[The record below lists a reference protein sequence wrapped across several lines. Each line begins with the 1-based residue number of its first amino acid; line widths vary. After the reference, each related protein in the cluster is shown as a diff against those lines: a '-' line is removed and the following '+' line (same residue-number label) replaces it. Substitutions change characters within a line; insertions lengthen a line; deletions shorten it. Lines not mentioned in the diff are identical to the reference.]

1 MKKSYDLLC
10 VAQQRWKKTIRIM
23 KLTVGLILF
32 TLFTASA
39 VSSYS
44 QTARI
49 SLNMNNATIVDIFR
63 EIERNSEFG
72 FFFKSEELNLEN
84 KKSIRV
90 SDATIDEVLKK
101 VLDENC
107 TYKIVDKNIVVTI
120 ENPIATMQQGKK
132 VTGKISDKS
141 GGSLPGVSV
150 VVKGTTNGV
159 ITDAG
164 GNYTI
169 SGVPD
174 NATLQFM
181 FVGMKTQE
189 VVVGSKGTINIV
201 LEEENIGIEEV
212 VVVGY
217 GTVKKSDITGALVS
231 VSEKTMKERPVQN
244 AVQAIQGKVAGVD
257 IVSNVRPGE
266 VASVTIRGTRSI
278 SATNSPLYVVDGIIL
293 MGSLNDINP
302 NDISSMEIL
311 KDASA
316 TAIYGARGAN
326 GVVLITTK
334 QGKKGKLSVN
344 YDMTTS
350 FDNIHSTTDWA
361 GSGEAMDRMRLAE
374 INGGTYKLGTTSLSY
389 PDPQA
394 DINKF
399 GNSDVTTI
407 NAIRSGYEWN
417 DPGTF
422 SSVKTRAAT
431 PEEIAKGYPAQ
442 VPLYNPGNIPS
453 TDWQDILTRTGITQN
468 HLLSLSAGN
477 ETSRLYISLGY
488 YDNNGTQK
496 NQEYSRF
503 TTKINGDITPVK
515 WMVVG
520 ASINASM
527 TSQQYGVINRSGS
540 ATGPQDAYGMALG
553 QYRMAQPYDANG
565 DMILYPG
572 NNKSG
577 PTWNP
582 LIDMENSDDDRR
594 SVNINANL
602 YAEIKFTPWLKYR
615 MNFGSGF
622 RYQRNGAW
630 QGSQSTLRRTA
641 TPQTSAAS
649 YSTSDNFQYM
659 LENLLYFDKTYDQ
672 HTFGATLLQSVQ
684 KNRTE
689 SANMSASKIIYD
701 SSQWYNLGANLN
713 GNPDSYGTGFTEN
726 SLMSYMVRLN
736 YSFKNKYLFT
746 ATGRNDGASVL
757 APGHKWSFFP
767 SGAVAWKMHEESFLK
782 PVSWIN
788 ELKLRLG
795 YGVVGNSAVGAYS
808 TSGPLTQYKY
818 AFGDIA
824 AIGYNPYNM
833 PNPDMQWE
841 TTAQTNLGI
850 DFSVLKSRLSGTIE
864 LYHSNTD
871 NILMDRS
878 IPAIVGFPFITGN
891 IGKMMNKGIELSLSS
906 INVQSDQFRWTTD
919 FNWTANHEEIVELV
933 NGKEDMKGN
942 NWYIGY
948 PLQVF
953 RTYEVDGLWQ
963 DTPEDKAE
971 IAKWSA
977 NGYNFAPGQYKPVEQ
992 GTPNNK
998 LEDNDKVIRG
1008 TVRPKWIAGMTNTF
1022 NYKDF
1027 ELSFMVYS
1035 RVGQKYF
1042 SSLQPGGSGGG
1053 SFVGYVR
1060 SESSGN
1066 FWSPTN
1072 TGAKWPQPTTNP
1084 KASNADINRAM
1095 FINDGSFVAVRNI
1108 SLAYNFPAKILE
1120 KCHIKS
1126 FQLYGQML
1134 NPFLW
1139 GGDVVKA
1146 GINPDDTNG
1155 WTNVNSVGDPTG
1167 GSNNNTMVIKSYV
1180 LGVRIGL

>member
-10 VAQQRWKKTIRIM
+10 RAQQRWKKTILIM
-23 KLTVGLILF
+23 KLTIGLILF
-32 TLFTASA
+32 TMITASA
-39 VSSYS
+39 ASSYA
-44 QTARI
+44 QNARI
-49 SLNMNNATIVDIFR
+49 SLNINNATIVDIFR

-84 KKSIRV
+84 RKSISV
-90 SDATIDEVLKK
+90 KNATIEEVMKK
-101 VLDENC
+101 VLDENY
-107 TYKIVDKNIVVTI
+107 TYKILDKNIVVTR
-120 ENPIATMQQGKK
+120 EIAVAGQQSRK
-132 VTGKISDKS
+132 VSGRITDKS
-141 GGSLPGVSV
+141 GASLPGVSV
-150 VVKGTTNGV
+150 VVKGTTTGM
-159 ITDAG
+159 ITDSN
-164 GNYTI
+164 GNY
-169 SGVPD
+169 SLANVPE

-181 FVGMKTQE
+181 FVGMKMQE
-189 VVVGSKGTINIV
+189 IAVNNKSIINVV
-201 LEEENIGIEEV
+201 LEEENIGLEEV

-217 GTVKKSDITGALVS
+217 GTMKKSDVTGALVS
-231 VSEKTMKERPVQN
+231 VSEKTIKERPVQN

-266 VASVTIRGTRSI
+266 IASVTIRGTRSI
-278 SATNSPLYVVDGIIL
+278 SASNSPLYVVDGIIL
-293 MGSLNDINP
+293 MGSVNDINP
-302 NDISSMEIL
+302 NDINSMEIL

-334 QGKKGKLSVN
+334 QGKKGRLSVN
-344 YDMTTS
+344 YDETTS
-350 FDNIHSTTDWA
+350 FDNIHSATNWA
-361 GSGEAMDRMRLAE
+361 SSGEAMDRMRLAE
-374 INGGTYKLGTTSLSY
+374 INGATYKLGTTALSY

-399 GNSDVTTI
+399 GNSDVMTI
-407 NAIRSGYEWN
+407 NAIRQGYEWN

-431 PEEIAKGYPAQ
+431 TDEIAKGYPQQ
-442 VPLYNPGNIPS
+442 VPVYNPGNIPT
-453 TDWQDILTRTGITQN
+453 TDWQDILTRTGVTQN

-488 YDNNGTQK
+488 YDNKGTQK
-496 NQEYSRF
+496 NQGYTRY

-520 ASINASM
+520 ASFNASLS
-527 TSQQYGVINRSGS
+527 SQQYGTINRSGS
-540 ATGPQDAYGMALG
+540 ATGPQDAYGMALS
-553 QYRMAQPYDANG
+553 QYRMAKPYDDNG
-565 DMILYPG
+565 DMIIYPG

-577 PTWNP
+577 PMWNP
-582 LIDMENSDDDRR
+582 LIDMENSNDERR
-594 SVNINANL
+594 AVNLQANL
-602 YAEIKFTPWLKYR
+602 FAEIKFTPWLKYH

-649 YSTSDNFQYM
+649 YSTTDNFQYM
-659 LENLLYFDKTYDQ
+659 LENLLYFDKTFGK
-672 HTFGATLLQSVQ
+672 HTIGATLLQSVQ
-684 KNRTE
+684 SNRTE
-689 SANMSASKIIYD
+689 SANIGASKIIYD
-701 SSQWYNLGANLN
+701 SSSWYNLSANLN

-726 SLMSYMVRLN
+726 SLMSYMLRLN
-736 YSFKNKYLFT
+736 YSLMNKYLFT

-757 APGHKWSFFP
+757 APSHKWSFFP
-767 SGAVAWKMHEESFLK
+767 SFAVAWKMHEEGFIKSIN
-782 PVSWIN
+782 WIN
-788 ELKLRLG
+788 ELKFRVG
-795 YGVVGNSAVGAYS
+795 YGVVGNSAVGPYS

-818 AFGDIA
+818 VFGDVP

-833 PNPDMQWE
+833 PNPNMQWE
-841 TTAQTNLGI
+841 TTAQTNIGV
-850 DFSVLKSRLSGTIE
+850 DFSLLKSRVTGTIE
-864 LYHSNTD
+864 LYRSNTD

-891 IGKMMNKGIELSLSS
+891 IGKMMNQGIEFSVSTV
-906 INVQSDQFRWTTD
+906 NVQNKKFKWTTD
-919 FNWTANHEEIVELV
+919 FNWSANHEEIVQLV

-942 NWYIGY
+942 NWFIGQ

-963 DTPEDKAE
+963 NTPDDLAS
-971 IAKWSA
+971 IALWKA

-992 GTPNNK
+992 GTPNYK

-1008 TVRPKWIAGMTNTF
+1008 TVRPKWVAGITNTF
-1022 NYKDF
+1022 SYKNF
-1027 ELSFMVYS
+1027 ELSAIMYA

-1042 SSLQPGGSGGG
+1042 SSLQPGGSAGGN
-1053 SFVGYVR
+1053 FVGYVR
-1060 SESSGN
+1060 SEDPSN
-1066 FWSPTN
+1066 FWSATN
-1072 TGAKWPQPTTNP
+1072 IDARWPQPTTDP
-1084 KASNADINRAM
+1084 KASNADVNRAM
-1095 FINDGSFVAVRNI
+1095 FINDGSFISVRNI
-1108 SLAYNFPAKILE
+1108 SLSYNIPSEILE
-1120 KCHIKS
+1120 KYKIKS
-1126 FQLYGQML
+1126 FQIYGQVL
-1134 NPFLW
+1134 NPFLF

-1167 GSNNNTMVIKSYV
+1167 GSNNNTMVIKSFV

>member
-10 VAQQRWKKTIRIM
+10 IAQQRWKKTIRIM

-32 TLFTASA
+32 TMFTASA
-39 VSSYS
+39 VNSYS

-49 SLNMNNATIVDIFR
+49 SLNMNNATVVDIFR

-84 KKSIRV
+84 RKSISV
-90 SDATIDEVLKK
+90 KDATIDEVLKK
-101 VLDENC
+101 VLDENY
-107 TYKIVDKNIVVTI
+107 TYKILDKNIVVTR
-120 ENPIATMQQGKK
+120 ENVGAAQQGKK
-132 VTGKISDKS
+132 ITGKITDKT
-141 GGSLPGVSV
+141 GSPLTGVSV

-159 ITDAG
+159 ISDSN
-164 GNYTI
+164 GNYTLQNA
-169 SGVPD
+169 PD
-174 NATLQFM
+174 DATLQYM
-181 FVGMKTQE
+181 FVGMVTQE
-189 VVVGSKGTINIV
+189 KAVGNKSTINVV

-217 GTVKKSDITGALVS
+217 GTVRKSDVTGALVT
-231 VSEKTMKERPVQN
+231 VSEKTIKERPVQN
-244 AVQAIQGKVAGVD
+244 ATQAMQGKVAGVD

-266 VASVTIRGTRSI
+266 VPSITIRGTRSI

-293 MGSLNDINP
+293 MGSVNDINP
-302 NDISSMEIL
+302 NDIGSMEIL

-334 QGKKGKLSVN
+334 QGKKGRLSVN
-344 YDMTTS
+344 YDFSSS

-361 GSGEAMDRMRLAE
+361 SSGEAMDRMRLAE
-374 INGGTYKLGTTSLSY
+374 INGATYKLGTTSLNY

-399 GNSDVTTI
+399 GNSDAMTI
-407 NAIRSGYEWN
+407 NAIRQGYDWN

-422 SSVKTRAAT
+422 TSVKTRAAT
-431 PEEIAKGYPAQ
+431 TEEIAKGYPAQ
-442 VPLYNPGNIPS
+442 VPVYNPGNIPT
-453 TDWQDILTRTGITQN
+453 TDWQDLLTRTGFTQN
-468 HLLSLSAGN
+468 HLVALSAGN
-477 ETSRLYISLGY
+477 DISRLYISMGY

-496 NQEYSRF
+496 NQGFTRY
-503 TTKINGDITPVK
+503 TTKINGDITPIK
-515 WMVVG
+515 WLTIG
-520 ASINASM
+520 SSINASM
-527 TSQQYGVINRSGS
+527 STQQYGTINRSGS
-540 ATGPQDAYGMALG
+540 ATGPQDAYGMSLA

-565 DMILYPG
+565 DMIIYPG
-572 NNKSG
+572 NNKSA

-582 LIDMENSDDDRR
+582 FIDMENSSDERR
-594 SVNINANL
+594 AVNIQANL
-602 YAEIKFTPWLKYR
+602 FADVRFTPWLRYR

-622 RYQRNGAW
+622 RYQRNAAW

-649 YSTSDNFQYM
+649 YATNDNFQYM
-659 LENLLYFDKTYDQ
+659 LENLLYFDKTFGK

-689 SANMSASKIIYD
+689 SGSMGASKIIYD
-701 SSQWYNLGANLN
+701 SSMWYNLSANLN

-736 YSFKNKYLFT
+736 YSLMNKYLFT

-767 SGAVAWKMHEESFLK
+767 SFALAWKMHEEAFLK
-782 PVSWIN
+782 PVTWLN

-795 YGVVGNSAVGAYS
+795 YGVVGNSSVGAYS

-833 PNPDMQWE
+833 PNPDMKWE
-841 TTAQTNLGI
+841 TTAQTNFGI
-850 DFSVLKSRLSGTIE
+850 DFSLLKSRITGTIE
-864 LYHSNTD
+864 LYKSNTD

-891 IGKMMNKGIELSLSS
+891 IGKMMNKGIEFSVSTV
-906 INVQSDQFRWTTD
+906 NVKSKDFRWTTD
-919 FNWTANHEEIVELV
+919 FNWSTNHEEIVELV
-933 NGKEDMKGN
+933 NGKQDMVGN
-942 NWYIGY
+942 NWFIGQ

-963 DTPEDKAE
+963 NTPEDLAL
-971 IAKWSA
+971 IAQWKT

-992 GTPNNK
+992 GTPNFK

-1008 TVRPKWIAGMTNTF
+1008 TVRPKWVAGMANTID
-1022 NYKDF
+1022 YKNF
-1027 ELSFMVYS
+1027 ELSVMVYA
-1035 RVGQKYF
+1035 RIGQKYF

-1060 SESSGN
+1060 SEDPSN

-1072 TGAKWPQPTTNP
+1072 TGARWPQPTTDP
-1084 KASNADINRAM
+1084 KASNADVNRAM
-1095 FINDGSFVAVRNI
+1095 FINDGSFVSVRNI
-1108 SLAYNFPAKILE
+1108 ALSYNIPSSLIE
-1120 KCHIKS
+1120 KYKIKS
-1126 FQLYGQML
+1126 FQVYGQIL
-1134 NPFLW
+1134 NPFMW

-1155 WTNVNSVGDPTG
+1155 WTSVNSVGDPTG
-1167 GSNNNTMVIKSYV
+1167 GSNNNTMVVRSFV
-1180 LGVRIGL
+1180 LGLRIGL

>member
-1 MKKSYDLLC
+1 MKKSYGLLC
-10 VAQQRWKKTIRIM
+10 IAQQRWKKTIRIM

-32 TLFTASA
+32 TMISASA
-39 VSSYS
+39 VNSYS

-84 KKSIRV
+84 RKTIKV
-90 SDATIDEVLKK
+90 TDASIDEVLKK

-107 TYKIVDKNIVVTI
+107 SYKILDKNIVVTR
-120 ENPIATMQQGKK
+120 ESLVGTQQQGKK
-132 VTGKISDKS
+132 ISGKVTDKT
-141 GGSLPGVSV
+141 GGTLPGVSV
-150 VVKGTTNGV
+150 VVKGTTTGV
-159 ITDAG
+159 ITD
-164 GNYTI
+164 GNGIY
-169 SGVPD
+169 SLSNVPD

-181 FVGMKTQE
+181 FVGMKMQE
-189 VVVGSKGTINIV
+189 LAIGNKSTINIV
-201 LEEENIGIEEV
+201 MEEENIGIEEV

-217 GTVKKSDITGALVS
+217 GTVRKSDVTGALVS
-231 VSEKTMKERPVQN
+231 ISEKTIKERPVQN

-278 SATNSPLYVVDGIIL
+278 SASNTPLYVVDGIIL
-293 MGSLNDINP
+293 MGSVNDINP
-302 NDISSMEIL
+302 NDIANMEIL

-334 QGKKGKLSVN
+334 QGKKGRLSVN
-344 YDMTTS
+344 YDETTS
-350 FDNIHSTTDWA
+350 FDNIHSATNWA

-374 INGGTYKLGTTSLSY
+374 INGATYKLGTTALLY

-399 GNSDVTTI
+399 GNSDLMTI
-407 NAIRSGYEWN
+407 SAIRQGYDWN

-422 SSVKTRAAT
+422 TSVKTRASTAA
-431 PEEIAKGYPAQ
+431 EIAKGFPPQ

-453 TDWQDILTRTGITQN
+453 TDWQDILTRTGVTQN

-477 ETSRLYISLGY
+477 DISRLYVSVGY

-496 NQEYSRF
+496 NQGYTRY

-515 WMVVG
+515 WMTVG
-520 ASINASM
+520 ASINASL
-527 TSQQYGVINRSGS
+527 TSQQYGTINRSGS

-553 QYRMAQPYDANG
+553 QYRMAKPYDDNG

-572 NNKSG
+572 NNKSA

-582 LIDMENSDDDRR
+582 LIDIDNSNDERR
-594 SVNINANL
+594 AVNLQANL
-602 YAEIKFTPWLKYR
+602 YAEVKFTSWLKYR

-641 TPQTSAAS
+641 TPQTAAAS

-659 LENLLYFDKTYDQ
+659 LENLLYLDKTFGK

-689 SANMSASKIIYD
+689 SANISASKIIYD
-701 SSQWYNLGANLN
+701 SSSWYNLSANLN
-713 GNPDSYGTGFTEN
+713 GNPDGYGTGFSEN
-726 SLMSYMVRLN
+726 SLMSYMLRLN
-736 YSFKNKYLFT
+736 YSLSNKYLFT

-757 APGHKWSFFP
+757 ATGHKWSFFP
-767 SGAVAWKMHEESFLK
+767 SFAFAWKMHEESFMK
-782 PVSWIN
+782 PVTWIN
-788 ELKLRLG
+788 EMKLRVG
-795 YGVVGNSAVGAYS
+795 YGVVGNSAVGPYS

-818 AFGDIA
+818 VFGDVP

-833 PNPDMQWE
+833 PNPDMKWE
-841 TTAQTNLGI
+841 TTAQTNIGI
-850 DFSVLKSRLSGTIE
+850 DFSFLKNRINGSIE
-864 LYHSNTD
+864 LYRSNTD

-891 IGKMMNKGIELSLSS
+891 IGKMMNQGIEFSVTTL
-906 INVQSDQFRWTTD
+906 NVQNKEVRWTTD
-919 FNWTANHEEIVELV
+919 FNWSSNHEEIVQLV

-942 NWYIGY
+942 NWFIGQ

-963 DTPEDKAE
+963 NTPEDLAL
-971 IAKWSA
+971 IAQWKA

-992 GTPNNK
+992 GTPNYK

-1008 TVRPKWIAGMTNTF
+1008 TVRPKWVAGMTNTVG
-1022 NYKDF
+1022 YKNF
-1027 ELSFMVYS
+1027 ELSALLYA

-1060 SESSGN
+1060 SVDPAQ
-1066 FWSPTN
+1066 FWSPDN
-1072 TGAKWPQPTTNP
+1072 TGAKWPQPTTDP
-1084 KASNADINRAM
+1084 KASNADVNRAM
-1095 FINDGSFVAVRNI
+1095 FINNGSFMSLRSIALSYNI
-1108 SLAYNFPAKILE
+1108 PSKILDRY
-1120 KCHIKS
+1120 KVKS
-1126 FQLYGQML
+1126 FQIYGQIL
-1134 NPFLW
+1134 NPLIL

>member
-10 VAQQRWKKTIRIM
+10 IAQQRWKKTIRIM

-32 TLFTASA
+32 TMISASA
-39 VSSYS
+39 VNSYS

-84 KKSIRV
+84 RKSV
-90 SDATIDEVLKK
+90 KFTDATIDEVLKK

-107 TYKIVDKNIVVTI
+107 TYKILDKNIVVTR
-120 ENPIATMQQGKK
+120 ENLTTTQQGKK
-132 VTGKISDKS
+132 ISGKITDKT

-150 VVKGTTNGV
+150 VIKGTTLGV
-159 ITDAG
+159 ITD
-164 GNYTI
+164 GNGYY
-169 SGVPD
+169 SLSNVPE
-174 NATLQFM
+174 NAVLQYM

-189 VVVGSKGTINIV
+189 MATGNKTIINIV

-212 VVVGY
+212 IVVGY

-231 VSEKTMKERPVQN
+231 VSEKTIKERPVQN

-278 SATNSPLYVVDGIIL
+278 SASNSPLYVVDGIIL
-293 MGSLNDINP
+293 MGSVNDINP
-302 NDISSMEIL
+302 NDINSMEIL

-334 QGKKGKLSVN
+334 QGKKGRLSVN
-344 YDMTTS
+344 YDETTS

-361 GSGEAMDRMRLAE
+361 SSGEAMDRMRLAE
-374 INGGTYKLGTTSLSY
+374 INGGTYKLGTTSLLY

-399 GNSDVTTI
+399 GNSDVMTI
-407 NAIRSGYEWN
+407 KAIRQGYEWN

-422 SSVKTRAAT
+422 ASVKTRAAT
-431 PEEIAKGYPAQ
+431 PAEVAKGMPAQ
-442 VPLYNPGNIPS
+442 VPVYNPGNIPT
-453 TDWQDILTRTGITQN
+453 TDWQDILTRTGVTQN

-477 ETSRLYISLGY
+477 ETSRLYVSLGY

-496 NQEYSRF
+496 NQGF
-503 TTKINGDITPVK
+503 TRYTAKINGDITPVK
-515 WMVVG
+515 WLLVG

-527 TSQQYGVINRSGS
+527 SSQQYGTINRSGS

-553 QYRMAQPYDANG
+553 QYRMAQPYDDNG

-582 LIDMENSDDDRR
+582 LIDIENSDDERR
-594 SVNINANL
+594 AMNIQANIFS
-602 YAEIKFTPWLKYR
+602 EVKFTPWLKYR

-641 TPQTSAAS
+641 TPQTAAAS
-649 YSTSDNFQYM
+649 YATNDNFQYM
-659 LENLLYFDKTYDQ
+659 LENLLYFDKTFDK
-672 HTFGATLLQSVQ
+672 HTFGATLLQSIQ
-684 KNRTE
+684 KSRTE
-689 SANMSASKIIYD
+689 SSNIGTSKIIYD
-701 SSQWYNLGANLN
+701 SSKWYNLAANLN
-713 GNPDSYGTGFTEN
+713 GNPDSYGTGFSEN

-736 YSFKNKYLFT
+736 YTLMNKYLFT

-757 APGHKWSFFP
+757 AAGHKWSFFP
-767 SGAVAWKMHEESFLK
+767 SFAVAWKMHEEGFLK
-782 PVSWIN
+782 PITWIN
-788 ELKLRLG
+788 ELKLRVG
-795 YGVVGNSAVGAYS
+795 YGVVGNSAVGAFS

-833 PNPDMQWE
+833 PNPEMKWE

-850 DFSVLKSRLSGTIE
+850 DFSFLKSRITGTVE
-864 LYHSNTD
+864 LYRSNTD

-878 IPAIVGFPFITGN
+878 IPAIVGYPFITGN
-891 IGKMMNKGIELSLSS
+891 IGKMMNQGIEFS
-906 INVQSDQFRWTTD
+906 ISTVNVQSRKVKWSTD
-919 FNWTANHEEIVELV
+919 FNWSANHEEIVELV

-942 NWYIGY
+942 NWFIGQ

-963 DTPEDKAE
+963 NTAEDLAA
-971 IAKWSA
+971 IALWKA
-977 NGYNFAPGQYKPVEQ
+977 NGYNFAPGQYKPIEQ
-992 GTPNNK
+992 GTPNYK

-1008 TVRPKWIAGMTNTF
+1008 TVRPKWVAGMTNTL
-1022 NYKDF
+1022 NYNNF
-1027 ELSFMVYS
+1027 ELSAMLYA
-1035 RVGQKYF
+1035 RIGQKYF

-1053 SFVGYVR
+1053 SYVGYVR
-1060 SESSGN
+1060 SVDPSE
-1066 FWSPTN
+1066 FWSTDN
-1072 TGAKWPQPTTNP
+1072 AGGKWPMPTTDP
-1084 KASNADINRAM
+1084 KASNADVNRAM
-1095 FINDGSFVAVRNI
+1095 FINNGSFV
-1108 SLAYNFPAKILE
+1108 SLRSIALSYNVPSKILD
-1120 KCHIKS
+1120 KYKVKS
-1126 FQLYGQML
+1126 FQIYGQIL
-1134 NPFLW
+1134 NPLIF

>member
-10 VAQQRWKKTIRIM
+10 IAQQRWKKTIRIM
-23 KLTVGLILF
+23 KLTVGIILF
-32 TLFTASA
+32 TMISASA
-39 VSSYS
+39 VNSYS

-84 KKSIRV
+84 RKSIQV

-101 VLDENC
+101 ILDENC

-120 ENPIATMQQGKK
+120 GNSNSAQQGKK
-132 VTGKISDKS
+132 ITGKITDKT
-141 GGSLPGVSV
+141 GMPLPGVSV
-150 VVKGTTNGV
+150 VLKGTTNGV
-159 ITDAG
+159 ITDTN
-164 GNYTI
+164 GNYTL
-169 SGVPD
+169 PNTPE
-174 NATLQFM
+174 NATLLYM
-181 FVGMKTQE
+181 FVGMKQQE
-189 VVVGSKGTINIV
+189 IAVGNRSVINVV

-212 VVVGY
+212 IVVGY
-217 GTVKKSDITGALVS
+217 GTMKKSDITGALVS

-266 VASVTIRGTRSI
+266 VSSVTIRGTRSI
-278 SATNSPLYVVDGIIL
+278 SASNSPLYVVDGIIL
-293 MGSLNDINP
+293 MGSMNDINP

-316 TAIYGARGAN
+316 TAIYGSRGAN

-334 QGKKGKLSVN
+334 QGKKGRLSVN
-344 YDMTTS
+344 YDETTS

-361 GSGEAMDRMRLAE
+361 SSGEAMDRMRLAE
-374 INGGTYKLGTTSLSY
+374 INGSTYKLGTTSLSY

-399 GNSDVTTI
+399 GNSDVSTI
-407 NAIRSGYEWN
+407 SAIRQGYEWN
-417 DPGTF
+417 DPGTYA
-422 SSVKTRAAT
+422 SVKTRASTAA
-431 PEEIAKGYPAQ
+431 EIAKGYPAQ
-442 VPLYNPGNIPS
+442 VPVYNSGNIPT
-453 TDWQDILTRTGITQN
+453 TDWQDILTRTGVTQN

-477 ETSRLYISLGY
+477 ETSRLYTSLGY
-488 YDNNGTQK
+488 YNNNGTQK
-496 NQEYSRF
+496 NQGF
-503 TTKINGDITPVK
+503 TRYTVKINGDITPVK
-515 WMVVG
+515 WLVVG
-520 ASINASM
+520 ASINAAMS
-527 TSQQYGVINRSGS
+527 TQQYGTINRSGS
-540 ATGPQDAYGMALG
+540 ATGPQDAYGMALA
-553 QYRMAQPYDANG
+553 QYPMAKPYDDNG

-572 NNKSG
+572 NNKSA

-582 LIDMENSDDDRR
+582 LIDMENSNDERR
-594 SVNINANL
+594 AFNIQANIFS
-602 YAEIKFTPWLKYR
+602 EVKFTPWLKYR

-622 RYQRNGAW
+622 RYQRNGTW

-641 TPQTSAAS
+641 SPQTSAAS
-649 YSTSDNFQYM
+649 YATTDNFQYM
-659 LENLLYFDKTYDQ
+659 VENLLYFDKTFGK
-672 HTFGATLLQSVQ
+672 HTFGATLLQSIQ

-689 SANMSASKIIYD
+689 SANISTSKIIYD
-701 SSQWYNLGANLN
+701 SSSWYNLSANLN

-736 YSFKNKYLFT
+736 YSLNNKYLFT

-767 SGAVAWKMHEESFLK
+767 SFAVAWKMHEESFIK
-782 PVSWIN
+782 PITWIN
-788 ELKLRLG
+788 ELKLRVG

-818 AFGDIA
+818 VFGDIA

-833 PNPDMQWE
+833 PNPTMKWE
-841 TTAQTNLGI
+841 TTAQTNIGI
-850 DFSVLKSRLSGTIE
+850 DFSVLKSRITGSIE
-864 LYHSNTD
+864 LYKSNTD

-891 IGKMMNKGIELSLSS
+891 IGKMMNKGIEFSVSTV
-906 INVQSDQFRWTTD
+906 NVQNKQIRWTTD
-919 FNWTANHEEIVELV
+919 FNWTTNHEEIVQLV

-942 NWYIGY
+942 NWFIGQ

-963 DTPEDKAE
+963 NTPADLAA
-971 IAKWSA
+971 IALWKA

-992 GTPNNK
+992 GTPNYK
-998 LEDNDKVIRG
+998 LEDDDKVIRG
-1008 TVRPKWIAGMTNTF
+1008 TVRPKWIAGMTNTVG
-1022 NYKDF
+1022 YKNF
-1027 ELSFMVYS
+1027 ELSAMVYA
-1035 RVGQKYF
+1035 RIGQKYF
-1042 SSLQPGGSGGG
+1042 SSLQPGGSVGG
-1053 SFVGYVR
+1053 SFVGFVR
-1060 SESSGN
+1060 HEDSSK
-1066 FWSPTN
+1066 FWSPENTN
-1072 TGAKWPQPTTNP
+1072 ARWPQPTTDS
-1084 KASNADINRAM
+1084 KASNADVNRAM
-1095 FINDGSFVAVRNI
+1095 FINDGSFVSVRNI
-1108 SLAYNFPAKILE
+1108 ALSYNIPTKFLE
-1120 KCHIKS
+1120 KYKVKS
-1126 FQLYGQML
+1126 FQIYGQIL
-1134 NPFLW
+1134 NPFLF

-1155 WTNVNSVGDPTG
+1155 WTSVNSSGDPTG

-1180 LGVRIGL
+1180 LGIRIGL